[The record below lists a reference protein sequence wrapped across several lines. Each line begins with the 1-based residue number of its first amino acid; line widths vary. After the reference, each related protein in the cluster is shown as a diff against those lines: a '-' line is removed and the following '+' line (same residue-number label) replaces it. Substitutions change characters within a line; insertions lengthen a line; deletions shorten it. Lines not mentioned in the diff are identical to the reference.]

1 MKMSKKEDITL
12 KEGIEKFIRHC
23 KIKDLAKS
31 SIDYYERSCEYFLT
45 FVEDELN
52 KDDNLEIYYINKDMI
67 ENYILWLDDTYNMNN
82 ISLNTRLRGIRAFIY
97 YMMEQDYLEEFK
109 IDLLKEEKK
118 IKETYTDSELK
129 KLLKKPDLDECSFAV
144 YRNWVIINFLLATGV
159 RSRTLINLKIKDI
172 RLDEAIVH
180 IKTVKNRKQQIIP
193 LSKSLTEVL
202 SEYLN
207 YRKGDEDDYLFCSIY
222 GNKFTGSSLNGAI
235 RTYNINRGVT
245 KTSVHLFRHTFA
257 KKWILNGGDSFRL
270 QKILGHSTMRMVRE
284 YVNMFS
290 NDLKKDFNDYNPL
303 EQFKVNKKHIKMN

>member
-1 MKMSKKEDITL
+1 
-12 KEGIEKFIRHC
+12 
-23 KIKDLAKS
+23 
-31 SIDYYERSCEYFLT
+31 
-45 FVEDELN
+45 
-52 KDDNLEIYYINKDMI
+52 
-67 ENYILWLDDTYNMNN
+67 
-82 ISLNTRLRGIRAFIY
+82 
-97 YMMEQDYLEEFK
+97 
-109 IDLLKEEKK
+109 
-118 IKETYTDSELK
+118 
-129 KLLKKPDLDECSFAV
+129 
-144 YRNWVIINFLLATGV
+144 
-159 RSRTLINLKIKDI
+159 
-172 RLDEAIVH
+172 
-180 IKTVKNRKQQIIP
+180 VKNRKQQIIP

-303 EQFKVNKKHIKMN
+303 EQFKVNKKHIKMKK